1 MKVRLIVYGITLS
14 PVVIS
19 SKQSAHMPTYAV
31 QSHALAG
38 IAGTA
43 SVLLVLI
50 R

>member
-1 MKVRLIVYGITLS
+1 MKVKLIVYGSTLS

-19 SKQSAHMPTYAV
+19 SKHSTHIPTYAV
-31 QSHALAG
+31 QSHALAA
-38 IAGTA
+38 ITGTA